1 MLTFLHAVYSKNRME
16 ALACYAAKRKQE
28 DIKNADHMMVNHD
41 IATVRDFMFCT
52 WPQIPK

>member
-52 WPQIPK
+52 